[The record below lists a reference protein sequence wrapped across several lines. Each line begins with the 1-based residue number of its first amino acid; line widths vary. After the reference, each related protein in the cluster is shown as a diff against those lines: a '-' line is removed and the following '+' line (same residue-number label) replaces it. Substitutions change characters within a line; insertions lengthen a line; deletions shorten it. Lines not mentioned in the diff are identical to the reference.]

1 MSLRAATHEDAPA
14 IAKVFEACWR
24 ELYIGL
30 VPQPVI
36 ERVAGTGLALWTGLL
51 RPEESNWLV
60 EVWGRPGDVSGVIR
74 YGRDPDQAETGHV
87 FSLYVDPA
95 AGRRG
100 IGTALLKHAQEWFVE
115 NGLSRATLWVFEA
128 NTRARGFYAAQR
140 WRPDGET
147 RVEPEFETPEVR
159 LSWQVIERELE
170 GLETERSR
178 PELSELDTMSVPDL
192 VRLMNEEDA
201 GVAIAVGA
209 AAGQISAAINAV
221 TERLA
226 ANGRL
231 IYIGAG
237 TAGRLGILDAT
248 ESVPTFNTKPGQVVG
263 LIAGGGGA
271 MVEAVEG
278 AEDDSS
284 AGERDLRAI
293 RLSPLDVVVGISAS
307 GRTPYVMGAVEYA
320 NHVGAASVGL
330 ACNRG
335 TLLAAAAQYP
345 IEIAVGPEMIA
356 GSTRLKSGTAQKLVL
371 NMISTIAM
379 VRLGKT
385 YGNLMID
392 LRATNEKL
400 RARAQRIVQKAART
414 DPVEARRA
422 LDDADGEVKTAIVM
436 LRTGTG
442 AADARARL
450 ERFGGNLRQALSE
463 SR

>member
-1 MSLRAATHEDAPA
+1 MSLRAATPEDAPA
-14 IAKVFEACWR
+14 IAHVFEACWR

-30 VPQPVI
+30 VPEPVI
-36 ERVAGTGLALWTGLL
+36 DSVAGAGLALWTGLL
-51 RPEESNWLV
+51 RPKESNWLV
-60 EVWGRPGDVSGVIR
+60 EVWGQGGEVSGVIR

-95 AGRRG
+95 AGGRG
-100 IGTALLKHAQEWFVE
+100 IGTTLLRHAQEWFVE

-128 NTRARGFYAAQR
+128 NARARGFYATQR
-140 WRPDGET
+140 WRPDGKT

-159 LSWQVIERELE
+159 LSWQAIESELE

-178 PELSELDTMSVPDL
+178 PELSELDTMTVPDL

-209 AAGQISAAINAV
+209 AADQISAAINAV

-248 ESVPTFNTKPGQVVG
+248 EIVPTFNTKPGQVMG

-278 AEDDSS
+278 AEDDAS

-293 RLSPLDVVVGISAS
+293 RLGPLDVVVGISAS
-307 GRTPYVMGAVEYA
+307 GRTPYVLGAVEYA
-320 NHVGAASVGL
+320 NQVGAASVGL

-345 IEIAVGPEMIA
+345 IEVAVGPEMIA

-414 DPVEARRA
+414 DPVKARRA

-442 AADARARL
+442 AADARGRL
-450 ERFGGNLRQALSE
+450 ERSGGNLRQALSE

>member
-1 MSLRAATHEDAPA
+1 MSLRAATAEDAPA
-14 IAKVFEACWR
+14 IAHVFEACWR
-24 ELYIGL
+24 DLYPGL

-36 ERVAGTGLALWTGLL
+36 ERVAGAGLALWAGLL
-51 RPEESNWLV
+51 RPEATNWLV
-60 EVWGRPGDVSGVIR
+60 EVWGQPGEVSGVIR
-74 YGRDPDQAETGHV
+74 YGRDPDQIGAGHV
-87 FSLYVDPA
+87 FSLYVDPGA
-95 AGRRG
+95 NGRG
-100 IGTALLKHAQEWFVE
+100 IGTALLRHAQEWFVE

-128 NTRARGFYAAQR
+128 NARARGFYATQR
-140 WRPDGET
+140 WRPDGQS
-147 RVEPEFETPEVR
+147 RVEPEFDTPEVR
-159 LSWQVIERELE
+159 LSWQAIESELE

-178 PELSELDTMSVPDL
+178 PELSELDTMAVPDL

-209 AAGQISAAINAV
+209 AAGQISAAIDAV
-221 TERLA
+221 TQRLA

-278 AEDDSS
+278 AEDDAS

-293 RLSPLDVVVGISAS
+293 RLTPLDVVVGISAS
-307 GRTPYVMGAVEYA
+307 GRTPYVLGAVEYA
-320 NHVGAASVGL
+320 NQVGAASVGL

-345 IEIAVGPEMIA
+345 IEVAVGPEMIA

-414 DPVEARRA
+414 DPAEARRA

-442 AADARARL
+442 AADARRRL
-450 ERFGGNLRQALSE
+450 ERSGGNLRQALSE

>member
-1 MSLRAATHEDAPA
+1 MSVRAATAEDAQA
-14 IAKVFEACWR
+14 IARVFEAAWR
-24 ELYIGL
+24 ERYPGL
-30 VPQPVI
+30 VPQAVI
-36 ERVAGTGLALWTGLL
+36 ERVAGAALALWTGLL
-51 RPEESNWLV
+51 QPETADWLI
-60 EVWGRPGDVSGVIR
+60 EVWGRPGEVSGVIR
-74 YGRDPDQAETGHV
+74 YGRDPDQTETGHV

-95 AGRRG
+95 ASGRG
-100 IGTALLKHAQEWFVE
+100 IGTALLMHAQEWFVA
-115 NGLSRATLWVFEA
+115 NGFTRATLWVFEA
-128 NTRARGFYAAQR
+128 NARARGFYATQR
-140 WRPDGET
+140 WRPDGQT
-147 RVEPEFETPEVR
+147 RIEPEFETPEVR
-159 LSWQVIERELE
+159 LSWQAIETELE

-178 PELSELDTMSVPDL
+178 PELSELDTMAVPDL

-201 GVAIAVGA
+201 GVAIAVRA
-209 AAGQISAAINAV
+209 AAGQISAAIIAV

-248 ESVPTFNTKPGQVVG
+248 ESVPTFNTKPGQVLG

-271 MVEAVEG
+271 MLEAVEG
-278 AEDDSS
+278 AEDDAS
-284 AGERDLRAI
+284 AGERDLRAV
-293 RLSPLDVVVGISAS
+293 RLGPLDVVVGISAS
-307 GRTPYVMGAVEYA
+307 GRTPYVLGAIEYA
-320 NHVGAASVGL
+320 NQVGAASVGL

-335 TLLAAAAQYP
+335 TLLAAAAKYP
-345 IEIAVGPEMIA
+345 IEVAVGPEMIA

-414 DPVEARRA
+414 NPAEARRA

-436 LRTGTG
+436 LRAGTE
-442 AADARARL
+442 ASEARVRL

>member
-1 MSLRAATHEDAPA
+1 MSVRAATAEDAPA
-14 IAKVFEACWR
+14 IARVFEACWR
-24 ELYIGL
+24 ELYPGL

-36 ERVAGTGLALWTGLL
+36 ERVAGSALALWTKLL
-51 RPEESNWLV
+51 RPGEVSWSV
-60 EVWGRPGDVSGVIR
+60 EVWGRPGEVSGVIR
-74 YGRDPDQAETGHV
+74 YGRDPDQIGAGHV

-95 AGRRG
+95 AGGRG
-100 IGTALLKHAQEWFVE
+100 IGTALLKQAQEWFVE

-128 NTRARGFYAAQR
+128 NARARGFYATQR
-140 WRPDGET
+140 WRPDGQT
-147 RVEPEFETPEVR
+147 RIEPEFEAPEVR
-159 LSWQVIERELE
+159 LTWQAIESELE

-178 PELSELDTMSVPDL
+178 PEYSELDTMTVSDL

-209 AAGQISAAINAV
+209 AADQISAAIDIV

-237 TAGRLGILDAT
+237 TAGRMGILDAT
-248 ESVPTFNTKPGQVVG
+248 EIVPTFNTKPGRVVG
-263 LIAGGGGA
+263 VIAGGGGA
-271 MVEAVEG
+271 VVEAVEG
-278 AEDDSS
+278 AEDDAS

-293 RLSPLDVVVGISAS
+293 RLSALDVVVGISAS
-307 GRTPYVMGAVEYA
+307 GRTPYVLGAVEYA
-320 NHVGAASVGL
+320 SRLGATTVGL
-330 ACNRG
+330 ACNKG
-335 TLLAAAAQYP
+335 TLLAATAQYP
-345 IEIAVGPEMIA
+345 IEVVVGPEMIA

-400 RARAQRIVQKAART
+400 RARALRIVQKAAGA
-414 DPVEARRA
+414 DAVDARRA
-422 LDDADGEVKTAIVM
+422 LDGSDGEVKTAIVM
-436 LRTGTG
+436 LRTATD
-442 AADARARL
+442 AAGARARL
-450 ERFGGNLRQALSE
+450 ERSGGNLRRALSE
-463 SR
+463 SQ

>member
-1 MSLRAATHEDAPA
+1 MSLRAANAQDAPA
-14 IAKVFEACWR
+14 IARVFEACWR
-24 ELYIGL
+24 ELYPPF

-36 ERVAGTGLALWTGLL
+36 ERVAGAALALWTSLL
-51 RPEESNWLV
+51 RRRESNWVV
-60 EVWGRPGDVSGVIR
+60 EVWGQPGEVSGVIR
-74 YGRDPDQAETGHV
+74 YGRDPDQIGAGHV

-95 AGRRG
+95 ASGLG
-100 IGTALLKHAQEWFVE
+100 IGTALLRHAQEWFVE
-115 NGLSRATLWVFEA
+115 NGLTRATLWVFEA
-128 NTRARGFYAAQR
+128 NARARGFYATQR
-140 WRPDGET
+140 WRPDGQT
-147 RVEPEFETPEVR
+147 RVEPEFEAPEVR
-159 LSWQVIERELE
+159 LSWQAIENELE
-170 GLETERSR
+170 SLDTERSR
-178 PELSELDTMSVPDL
+178 PEYSELDTMAVADL
-192 VRLMNEEDA
+192 VRLMNDEDT

-209 AAGQISAAINAV
+209 AASQISAAIDAV

-248 ESVPTFNTKPGQVVG
+248 EIVPTFNTKPGQVLGV
-263 LIAGGGGA
+263 IAGGEGA
-271 MVEAVEG
+271 VMEAVEG
-278 AEDDSS
+278 AEDDAS
-284 AGERDLRAI
+284 AGQRDLRAI
-293 RLSPLDVVVGISAS
+293 RLTPLDVVVGISAS
-307 GRTPYVMGAVEYA
+307 GRTPYVLGAVEYA
-320 NHVGAASVGL
+320 NQLGATTVGL

-335 TLLAAAAQYP
+335 TLLAAAAHYP
-345 IEIAVGPEMIA
+345 IEVVVGPEMIA

-400 RARAQRIVQKAART
+400 RARAQRIVQKAAGT
-414 DPVEARRA
+414 DAVDARRA
-422 LDDADGEVKTAIVM
+422 LDEADGEVKTAIVM

-442 AADARARL
+442 AADARSRL
-450 ERFGGNLRQALSE
+450 ERAGGNLRRALSG

>member
-1 MSLRAATHEDAPA
+1 MSVRAATAEDAPA
-14 IAKVFEACWR
+14 IARVFEACWR
-24 ELYIGL
+24 ELYPGF

-36 ERVAGTGLALWTGLL
+36 ERVAGSALALWTILL
-51 RPEESNWLV
+51 RPGETSWLV
-60 EVWGRPGDVSGVIR
+60 EVWGERGEVSGVIR
-74 YGRDPDQAETGHV
+74 YGLDPDQIGAGHV

-95 AGRRG
+95 ASGRG
-100 IGTALLKHAQEWFVE
+100 IGTALLKHAQEWFIE

-128 NTRARGFYAAQR
+128 NARARGFYATQR
-140 WRPDGET
+140 WRPDSQT
-147 RVEPEFETPEVR
+147 RVEPEFEAPEVR
-159 LSWQVIERELE
+159 LSWQAIESELE

-178 PELSELDTMSVPDL
+178 PEYSELDTMTVPDL

-201 GVAIAVGA
+201 RVAIAVGA
-209 AAGQISAAINAV
+209 AADQISAAIDIV

-248 ESVPTFNTKPGQVVG
+248 EIVPTFNTKPGRVVG
-263 LIAGGGGA
+263 VIAGGGGA
-271 MVEAVEG
+271 VVEAVEG
-278 AEDDSS
+278 AEDDAS
-284 AGERDLRAI
+284 AGERDLKAI
-293 RLSPLDVVVGISAS
+293 RLSALDVVVGISAS
-307 GRTPYVMGAVEYA
+307 GRTPYVLGAVEYA
-320 NHVGAASVGL
+320 SRLGATTVGL

-335 TLLAAAAQYP
+335 TLLAASAQYP
-345 IEIAVGPEMIA
+345 IEIVVGPEMIA

-400 RARAQRIVQKAART
+400 RARALRIVQKAAGAHAV
-414 DPVEARRA
+414 DARRA
-422 LDDADGEVKTAIVM
+422 LDGADGEVKTAIVM
-436 LRTGTG
+436 LRTATD
-442 AADARARL
+442 AAGARARL
-450 ERFGGNLRQALSE
+450 DRSGGNLRRALSE

>member
-1 MSLRAATHEDAPA
+1 
-14 IAKVFEACWR
+14 
-24 ELYIGL
+24 
-30 VPQPVI
+30 
-36 ERVAGTGLALWTGLL
+36 VA
-51 RPEESNWLV
+51 
-60 EVWGRPGDVSGVIR
+60 GVIR

-95 AGRRG
+95 AGGRG
-100 IGTALLKHAQEWFVE
+100 IGTALIRHAQEWFVE

-128 NTRARGFYAAQR
+128 NARARGFYATQR
-140 WRPDGET
+140 WRPDGQT

-159 LSWQVIERELE
+159 LSWQAIESELE

-178 PELSELDTMSVPDL
+178 PELSELDTMAVPDL

-209 AAGQISAAINAV
+209 AAGQISAAIDAV
-221 TERLA
+221 TLKLA

-248 ESVPTFNTKPGQVVG
+248 EIVPTFNTKPGQVVG
-263 LIAGGGGA
+263 VIAGGGGA
-271 MVEAVEG
+271 VVEAVEG
-278 AEDDSS
+278 AEDDAA
-284 AGERDLRAI
+284 AGERDLRAVQ
-293 RLSPLDVVVGISAS
+293 LSPLDIVVGISAS
-307 GRTPYVMGAVEYA
+307 GRTPYVLGAVEYA
-320 NHVGAASVGL
+320 NQLGATTVGL
-330 ACNRG
+330 ACNKG

-345 IEIAVGPEMIA
+345 IEVAVGPEMIA

-414 DPVEARRA
+414 DPAEARRA

-436 LRTGTG
+436 LRTGTDAAG
-442 AADARARL
+442 ARERL
-450 ERFGGNLRQALSE
+450 KRSGGNLRQALSE

>member
-1 MSLRAATHEDAPA
+1 MSLRAATAEDAPA
-14 IAKVFEACWR
+14 IAQVFEACWR
-24 ELYIGL
+24 ELYPGL

-36 ERVAGTGLALWTGLL
+36 ERVAGAGLALWTSLL
-51 RPEESNWLV
+51 RPEETNWLV
-60 EVWGRPGDVSGVIR
+60 EVWGQPGEVSGVIR
-74 YGRDPDQAETGHV
+74 YGRDPDQIDAGHV

-95 AGRRG
+95 ASGRG
-100 IGTALLKHAQEWFVE
+100 IGTALLRHAQEWFVE
-115 NGLSRATLWVFEA
+115 SGLSRATLWVFEA
-128 NTRARGFYAAQR
+128 NARARGFYATQR
-140 WRPDGET
+140 WRPDGQT

-159 LSWQVIERELE
+159 LSWQAIESELE

-178 PELSELDTMSVPDL
+178 PELSELDTMAVPDL

-209 AAGQISAAINAV
+209 AADQISAAINAV

-278 AEDDSS
+278 AEDDAS

-307 GRTPYVMGAVEYA
+307 GRTPYVLGAVEYA
-320 NHVGAASVGL
+320 NQVGAASVGL

-345 IEIAVGPEMIA
+345 IEVAVGPEMIA

-400 RARAQRIVQKAART
+400 RARAQRIVQKAAGT

-442 AADARARL
+442 AADARGRL
-450 ERFGGNLRQALSE
+450 ERSGGNLRKALSE